1 MPALLSHVDPD
12 GLLEYSVVYT
22 DRSLNHMSK
31 KFIGVMQDVIGMLR
45 EVYAAHSVALVPGG
59 GTYGMESVARQFA
72 TDRKV
77 LVIRNGFFSYRWSQ
91 ILETGR
97 ITAPE
102 NITVCKA
109 RPVSDAA
116 QAPWQPAPIA
126 EVVAAI
132 AAQQPAVVFA
142 PHVETASGMLLPE
155 GYLQAVAQAAHA
167 VGALFVLDCIASGA
181 VWVDMQQAGVD
192 ILISAPQKGW
202 SSTPCAAMVAFSERA
217 RQAIDA
223 TASSSFALDLKKWLH
238 IAEGYAA
245 GQAAYHATMPT
256 DSIAQLRDAM
266 RDTQKDGFA
275 HACQRQQQLGQA
287 MRALLER
294 KGFAS
299 VAAAGFQAPGVVVSY
314 TSDPEIKSGKKF
326 IAQGLQTASGVPLM
340 CDEPADFSTFRLGL
354 FGLDKLRDVAG
365 TVARLE
371 AALQAMGL

>member
-1 MPALLSHVDPD
+1 MPALLPHVDPD

-59 GTYGMESVARQFA
+59 GTYGMEAVARQFA

-91 ILETGR
+91 ILEAGR

-102 NITVCKA
+102 NTVVCKA
-109 RPVSDAA
+109 RPASDAA

-132 AAQQPAVVFA
+132 AAHQPAVVFA

-155 GYLQAVAQAAHA
+155 SYLQAVAQAAHA
-167 VGALFVLDCIASGA
+167 AGALFVLDCIASGA
-181 VWVDMQQAGVD
+181 VWIDMQQVGVD

-202 SSTPCAAMVAFSERA
+202 SSTPCAAMIGLSERA

-223 TASSSFALDLKKWLH
+223 TSSTSFALDLKKWLQ

-245 GQAAYHATMPT
+245 GQAGYHATMPT
-256 DSIAQLRDAM
+256 DSIVQLRNAM
-266 RDTQKDGFA
+266 RDTHKDGFA
-275 HACQRQQQLGQA
+275 TACQRQQQLGQA
-287 MRALLER
+287 VRELLQG

-354 FGLDKLRDVAG
+354 FGLDKLRDVPG

-371 AALQAMGL
+371 AAFKGMGL